1 METADVPGRITLNDH
16 LESAVLEFYMAGLKT
31 PRQITEKIAAKKDS
45 LELHEEFYAQIKK
58 IMDSKEFLRA
68 VMEVNRDAVGSVIT
82 RFKRSLHKYANI
94 LDECA
99 TQTTDQKVRFNAAV
113 KILGIAGAT
122 DKGRGESVSPMD
134 YIELL
139 KSFAKQ
145 KEMEDG
151 VSEAGNTD
159 EAPGFILSTPGG
171 PAKGGN

>member
-1 METADVPGRITLNDH
+1 MPTADAPGRITLNDH
-16 LESAVLEFYMAGLKT
+16 LESAVLEFYMSGIKT
-31 PRQITEKIAAKKDS
+31 PRQITEKIAPKKDS

-58 IMDSKEFLRA
+58 IVDSKEFLRA
-68 VMEVNRDAVGSVIT
+68 VMEVNRDAVGSVVT

-145 KEMEDG
+145 KEIEDG
-151 VSEAGNTD
+151 VREDGSPD
-159 EAPGFILSTPGG
+159 PDPGFILSVPGRPDEG
-171 PAKGGN
+171 SH